1 MPQIHGEAGAGTLRQ
16 VRELAKR
23 DKSSGS
29 SVVGKV
35 LLVALAIIAFGAVAV
50 AYGNDAQT
58 QLTLAL
64 IAAFLVAAMAA
75 FVKGASRDKRAAD
88 ATREYEYVANGGNIN
103 NTSFTPE
110 QKSWVLGGLGEMR
123 TAKSLA
129 HARSFTDVI
138 HDVELL
144 KNGRVSAN
152 IDHLG
157 VGSRGVVLIDT
168 KVWREPVTQ
177 VRGLI
182 SRDSAHWDAVSTC
195 VYEASF
201 LPVPPQAIVFVVSG
215 AAGRA
220 LSDRPVRVTRY
231 IDRYSG
237 DVRRCPVPVFFVPQY
252 RCNEHIDRIVDRV
265 DAGEPVDARRILSAR
280 NLRLA

>member
-1 MPQIHGEAGAGTLRQ
+1 MTRIHGEAGAGTLRQ

-29 SVVGKV
+29 SLVGKS
-35 LLVALAIIAFGAVAV
+35 LLGILAIVAFGAVAIT
-50 AYGNDAQT
+50 YGNDAQP
-58 QLTLAL
+58 QLIFAL
-64 IAAFLVAAMAA
+64 IAAFLVVAMAA
-75 FVKGASRDKRAAD
+75 FAKGVSRDKRAAN
-88 ATREYEYVANGGNIN
+88 ATREYEYVARGGNIS

-110 QKSWVLGGLGEMR
+110 QKAWVLGGLGEMR

-144 KNGRVSAN
+144 KGGRASAN

-157 VGSRGVVLIDT
+157 VGPKGVVLIDT
-168 KVWREPVTQ
+168 KVWREPVKQT
-177 VRGLI
+177 RGLI

-195 VYEASF
+195 IYEASF
-201 LPVPPQAIVFVVSG
+201 LPVTPQAIVFVVSG

-220 LSDRPVRVTRY
+220 LGDRSVRVTRY
-231 IDRYSG
+231 VDRYSG
-237 DVRRCPVPVFFVPQY
+237 DVHRCPVPVFFVPQY
-252 RCNEHIDRIVDRV
+252 RCNEHIDQIVGRV
-265 DAGEPVDARRILSAR
+265 DAGEVVSARRILSAR

>member
-1 MPQIHGEAGAGTLRQ
+1 MSRIHGEAGAGTLRQ

-29 SVVGKV
+29 SLVGKS
-35 LLVALAIIAFGAVAV
+35 LLAILAIVAFGAVAIT
-50 AYGNDAQT
+50 YGNDAQP
-58 QLTLAL
+58 QLIFAL
-64 IAAFLVAAMAA
+64 IAAFLVVAMAVFA
-75 FVKGASRDKRAAD
+75 KGVSRDKRAAN
-88 ATREYEYVANGGNIN
+88 ATREYEYVARGGNIN
-103 NTSFTPE
+103 NTSFTSE
-110 QKSWVLGGLGEMR
+110 QKAWVLGGLGEMR

-129 HARSFTDVI
+129 HTRSFTDVI

-144 KNGRVSAN
+144 KGGRVSAN

-157 VGSRGVVLIDT
+157 VGPKGAVLIDT
-168 KVWREPVTQ
+168 KVWREPVKQT
-177 VRGLI
+177 RGLI

-201 LPVPPQAIVFVVSG
+201 LPVTPQAIVFVVSG
-215 AAGRA
+215 GAGRA
-220 LSDRPVRVTRY
+220 LGDRSVRVTRY

-237 DVRRCPVPVFFVPQY
+237 DVHRCPVPVFFVPQY
-252 RCNEHIDRIVDRV
+252 RCNEHIDQIVGRV
-265 DAGEPVDARRILSAR
+265 DAGEAVSVRRILSAR